1 MQPDSIWGMISQCKL
16 PIIQRCAVISATC
29 KNWLRKII
37 AKGRIKPLK
46 QNARATQKTDIMTR
60 TVTVSDQNGTEAL
73 AAKLAAVARAGD
85 VILMHGTLGMGKSAF
100 CRAFIR
106 AVADNPHEEVPS
118 PTFTLV
124 QIYELDRVPVWHFDL
139 YRLSDPEE
147 VHELDIEDAF
157 SDAVSLIEW
166 PDRLE
171 YLTPENRL
179 DVHIDPGSNPDG
191 RVFKL
196 EPHGDEWVSRINDLV
211 VDPS

>member
-1 MQPDSIWGMISQCKL
+1 
-16 PIIQRCAVISATC
+16 
-29 KNWLRKII
+29 
-37 AKGRIKPLK
+37 
-46 QNARATQKTDIMTR
+46 MTK
-60 TVTVSDQNGTEAL
+60 TVTVSNQTGTEAL
-73 AAKLAAVARAGD
+73 AAQLAAIAKPGD

-124 QIYELDRVPVWHFDL
+124 QIYELDRLPVWHFDL

-147 VHELDIEDAF
+147 IDELDIEDAF
-157 SDAVSLIEW
+157 ADAVSLIEW

-179 DVHIDPGSNPDG
+179 DIHIEPGPTADG
-191 RVFKL
+191 RVFVL
-196 EPHGDEWVSRINDLV
+196 EPSGEDWVKRIDQFAGDPV
-211 VDPS
+211 

>member
-1 MQPDSIWGMISQCKL
+1 
-16 PIIQRCAVISATC
+16 
-29 KNWLRKII
+29 
-37 AKGRIKPLK
+37 
-46 QNARATQKTDIMTR
+46 MTR

-73 AAKLAAVARAGD
+73 AAKLATIAKAGD

-106 AVADNPHEEVPS
+106 AVAENPHEEVPS

-179 DVHIDPGSNPDG
+179 DIHIDPGSSPDG

-196 EPHGDEWVSRINDLV
+196 EPHGDDWVTRINDLV

>member
-1 MQPDSIWGMISQCKL
+1 MSK
-16 PIIQRCAVISATC
+16 
-29 KNWLRKII
+29 
-37 AKGRIKPLK
+37 
-46 QNARATQKTDIMTR
+46 

-73 AAKLAAVARAGD
+73 AAKLAAVAKAGD

-106 AVADNPHEEVPS
+106 AVADNPNEEVPS

-147 VHELDIEDAF
+147 IHELDIEDAF

-179 DVHIDPGSNPDG
+179 DIHIDPGSIPDG
-191 RVFKL
+191 RVFTL
-196 EPHGDEWVSRINDLV
+196 EPHGDDWVTRINDLV

>member
-1 MQPDSIWGMISQCKL
+1 MSKSIS
-16 PIIQRCAVISATC
+16 V
-29 KNWLRKII
+29 
-37 AKGRIKPLK
+37 
-46 QNARATQKTDIMTR
+46 TDE
-60 TVTVSDQNGTEAL
+60 SGTIAL
-73 AAKLAAVARAGD
+73 AQALAKQTGAGD

-106 AVADNPHEEVPS
+106 EMAGNPDEEVPS

-124 QIYELDRVPVWHFDL
+124 QIYETSPVPVWHFDL

-157 SDAVSLIEW
+157 HEAVSLIEW

-179 DVHIDPGSNPDG
+179 DIYIEPGSNQNG
-191 RVFKL
+191 RTFQFVAHGADWQKRLDAFTPKL
-196 EPHGDEWVSRINDLV
+196 P
-211 VDPS
+211 

>member
-1 MQPDSIWGMISQCKL
+1 MS
-16 PIIQRCAVISATC
+16 
-29 KNWLRKII
+29 KII
-37 AKGRIKPLK
+37 
-46 QNARATQKTDIMTR
+46 
-60 TVTVSDQNGTEAL
+60 TVSDQNGTEAL
-73 AAKLAAVARAGD
+73 ASDLAAMAKPGD

-106 AVADNPHEEVPS
+106 AMAKNPHEEVPS

-124 QIYELDRVPVWHFDL
+124 QIYELDPLPVWHFDL

-157 SDAVSLIEW
+157 VDAVSLIEW

-179 DVHIDPGSNPDG
+179 DIHIEPGSNVDG

-196 EPHGDEWVSRINDLV
+196 DPHGDDWSKR
-211 VDPS
+211 VDAISGDVR

>member
-1 MQPDSIWGMISQCKL
+1 MICRTSID
-16 PIIQRCAVISATC
+16 RF
-29 KNWLRKII
+29 RKII
-37 AKGRIKPLK
+37 AKGCINPLK
-46 QNARATQKTDIMTR
+46 QNARAIQKTDIMTR

-73 AAKLAAVARAGD
+73 AAKLATIAKAGD

-106 AVADNPHEEVPS
+106 AVAENPHEEVPS

-179 DVHIDPGSNPDG
+179 DIHIEPGSTPDG
-191 RVFKL
+191 RVFTL
-196 EPHGDEWVSRINDLV
+196 EPHGDDWMARINDLV
-211 VDPS
+211 VNPS

>member
-1 MQPDSIWGMISQCKL
+1 MSK
-16 PIIQRCAVISATC
+16 
-29 KNWLRKII
+29 
-37 AKGRIKPLK
+37 
-46 QNARATQKTDIMTR
+46 

-106 AVADNPHEEVPS
+106 AIANNPREEVPS

-124 QIYELDRVPVWHFDL
+124 QIYELDPLPVWHFDL

-157 SDAVSLIEW
+157 ADAVSLIEW

-171 YLTPENRL
+171 YLTPDNRL
-179 DVHIDPGSNPDG
+179 DIHIEPGSNADA
-191 RVFKL
+191 RAFLL
-196 EPHGDEWVSRINDLV
+196 EPQGDDWTARINGLDVMPLAG
-211 VDPS
+211 DSK

>member
-1 MQPDSIWGMISQCKL
+1 MS
-16 PIIQRCAVISATC
+16 
-29 KNWLRKII
+29 
-37 AKGRIKPLK
+37 
-46 QNARATQKTDIMTR
+46 KTF
-60 TVTVSDQNGTEAL
+60 TVSDQNGTEAL
-73 AAKLAAVARAGD
+73 AGALAAMAKPGD

-106 AVADNPHEEVPS
+106 AIADNPHEEVPS

-124 QIYELDRVPVWHFDL
+124 QVYELDPLPVWHFDL

-147 VHELDIEDAF
+147 IHELDIEDAF
-157 SDAVSLIEW
+157 ADAVSLIEW

-179 DVHIDPGSNPDG
+179 DIHIEPGSSVDG

-196 EPHGDEWVSRINDLV
+196 DPHGDDWSKR
-211 VDPS
+211 VDAISGDVR

>member
-1 MQPDSIWGMISQCKL
+1 MSK
-16 PIIQRCAVISATC
+16 
-29 KNWLRKII
+29 
-37 AKGRIKPLK
+37 
-46 QNARATQKTDIMTR
+46 
-60 TVTVSDQNGTEAL
+60 TVTVSDQTGTEAL
-73 AAKLAAVARAGD
+73 AARLAAIAKPGD

-124 QIYELDRVPVWHFDL
+124 QIYELDRLPVWHFDL

-147 VHELDIEDAF
+147 IHELDIEDAF
-157 SDAVSLIEW
+157 ADAISLIEW

-179 DVHIDPGSNPDG
+179 DIHIELGSTPEG

-196 EPHGDEWVSRINDLV
+196 DPHGDDWAARINDLV

>member
-1 MQPDSIWGMISQCKL
+1 M
-16 PIIQRCAVISATC
+16 
-29 KNWLRKII
+29 RK
-37 AKGRIKPLK
+37 
-46 QNARATQKTDIMTR
+46 

-73 AAKLAAVARAGD
+73 AAKLAAIAKAGD

-106 AVADNPHEEVPS
+106 AIANNPHEEVPS

-124 QIYELDRVPVWHFDL
+124 QVYELDPLPVWHFDL

-157 SDAVSLIEW
+157 ADAVSLIEW

-171 YLTPENRL
+171 YLTPDNRL
-179 DVHIDPGSNPDG
+179 DIHIEPGSSPDA
-191 RVFKL
+191 RVFLLK
-196 EPHGDEWVSRINDLV
+196 PQGDDWTARINGLDVMALAG
-211 VDPS
+211 DGE

>member
-1 MQPDSIWGMISQCKL
+1 MS
-16 PIIQRCAVISATC
+16 
-29 KNWLRKII
+29 
-37 AKGRIKPLK
+37 
-46 QNARATQKTDIMTR
+46 R
-60 TVTVSDQNGTEAL
+60 TVTVSDQTGTEAL
-73 AAKLAAVARAGD
+73 AAQLAAVAEAGD

-106 AVADNPHEEVPS
+106 ALAQNPHEEVPS

-124 QIYELDRVPVWHFDL
+124 QVYDLEPLPVWHFDL

-179 DVHIDPGSNPDG
+179 DIHIEPGENPDG
-191 RVFKL
+191 RVFEL
-196 EPHGDEWVSRINDLV
+196 IAHGDAWHARIDALSGDV
-211 VDPS
+211 K